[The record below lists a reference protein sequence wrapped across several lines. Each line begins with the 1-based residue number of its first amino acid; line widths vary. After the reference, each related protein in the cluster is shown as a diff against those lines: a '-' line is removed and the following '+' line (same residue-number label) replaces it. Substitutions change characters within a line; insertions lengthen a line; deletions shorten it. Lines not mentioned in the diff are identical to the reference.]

1 MNMQIFYFCQLVA
14 GFILVVATRCNK
26 NLLQLGR
33 PRCNKLFCFIF
44 ILGVA
49 TTKIKL

>member
-1 MNMQIFYFCQLVA
+1 MNMQIFYFCQLGA
-14 GFILVVATRCNK
+14 GFILVVEIYCITVDRAAIS
-26 NLLQLGR
+26 
-33 PRCNKLFCFIF
+33 CFSL